1 MLQNTLKKIFGS
13 RSDREIKRLLPLVE
27 KVNQFSGTLKNKTDE
42 DLKNRTNEM
51 KEEISSAIEKKLDE
65 LNERKIDSSEIKNE
79 KSKLTQ
85 EEEAAL
91 ASGGYSKLDEDSL
104 VSSVCRF
111 LIYWT
116 IQLVFPFDQMV

>member
-27 KVNQFSGTLKNKTDE
+27 KVNQFSDTLINKTDE

-65 LNERKIDSSEIKNE
+65 LN
-79 KSKLTQ
+79 
-85 EEEAAL
+85 
-91 ASGGYSKLDEDSL
+91 
-104 VSSVCRF
+104 
-111 LIYWT
+111 
-116 IQLVFPFDQMV
+116 